1 MEQTK
6 SVRPFGMR
14 DKIGYLFG
22 DFGNDIMLVF
32 VSQFLMVFYTQVWG
46 MKPTVVGTMFL
57 VARLIDAFTDVTMG
71 RIIDVTPQGRDGKF
85 KKWIRIMALP
95 VTIASFLMYQSALRD
110 QPMAF
115 KIIYMYIT
123 YLLYRD
129 GKFKKWIRIMALP
142 VTIASFLMYQ
152 SALRDQ
158 PMAFKIIY
166 MYITYL
172 LYGSICFTG
181 VNIPYGAMASAITDK
196 PDERQSLITFR
207 AIGAY
212 VGEFMVGFFGPIIIY
227 ERVMNNGV
235 MASAITDKPDER
247 QSLITFR
254 AIGAYVGEFMVGFFG
269 PIIIYE
275 RVMNNGVTQVFIRNN
290 GNIFP
295 VMAGGISIVA
305 LICYYICYTCTTERI
320 KVPPLPKGEG
330 ISFFKS
336 VKMIVSNRAMIGILG
351 GTVCLIFGNLLTGGV
366 NAYLYAYYFKMPAA
380 LSTYNAIKL
389 GIALSMAT
397 VVTLIVKKL
406 GKREAGV
413 NAYLY
418 AYYFKMPAALSTYNA
433 IKLGIALSMATVV
446 TLIVKKLGKREAI
459 SIAVGFA
466 AVVFAALSF
475 LHIKNPWVY
484 VGIASV
490 GFSGV
495 TFFGYVIWGA
505 IIDVIDDAEIKTGK
519 REDGT
524 LYAIYSFSRKV
535 GQALGSSLV
544 GYALAIIGFQS
555 GVKEQTQEVLDG
567 IYGTLY
573 AIYSFSRKVG
583 QALGSSLVGYALAI
597 IGFQSGV
604 KEQTQEVLDG
614 IYRLAT
620 VAPATL
626 FTLVVIM
633 FMLVYPLSKKRVD
646 ANAETLRLR
655 REAKEKE
662 AEAK

>member
-1 MEQTK
+1 
-6 SVRPFGMR
+6 
-14 DKIGYLFG
+14 
-22 DFGNDIMLVF
+22 
-32 VSQFLMVFYTQVWG
+32 
-46 MKPTVVGTMFL
+46 
-57 VARLIDAFTDVTMG
+57 
-71 RIIDVTPQGRDGKF
+71 
-85 KKWIRIMALP
+85 
-95 VTIASFLMYQSALRD
+95 
-110 QPMAF
+110 
-115 KIIYMYIT
+115 
-123 YLLYRD
+123 
-129 GKFKKWIRIMALP
+129 
-142 VTIASFLMYQ
+142 
-152 SALRDQ
+152 
-158 PMAFKIIY
+158 
-166 MYITYL
+166 
-172 LYGSICFTG
+172 
-181 VNIPYGAMASAITDK
+181 
-196 PDERQSLITFR
+196 
-207 AIGAY
+207 
-212 VGEFMVGFFGPIIIY
+212 
-227 ERVMNNGV
+227 
-235 MASAITDKPDER
+235 
-247 QSLITFR
+247 
-254 AIGAYVGEFMVGFFG
+254 MVGFFG

-305 LICYYICYTCTTERI
+305 LICYYVCYTCTTERI

-351 GTVCLIFGNLLTGGV
+351 GTVCLIFGNLLTG
-366 NAYLYAYYFKMPAA
+366 
-380 LSTYNAIKL
+380 
-389 GIALSMAT
+389 
-397 VVTLIVKKL
+397 
-406 GKREAGV
+406 GV

-567 IYGTLY
+567 IY
-573 AIYSFSRKVG
+573 
-583 QALGSSLVGYALAI
+583 
-597 IGFQSGV
+597 
-604 KEQTQEVLDG
+604 
-614 IYRLAT
+614 RLAT